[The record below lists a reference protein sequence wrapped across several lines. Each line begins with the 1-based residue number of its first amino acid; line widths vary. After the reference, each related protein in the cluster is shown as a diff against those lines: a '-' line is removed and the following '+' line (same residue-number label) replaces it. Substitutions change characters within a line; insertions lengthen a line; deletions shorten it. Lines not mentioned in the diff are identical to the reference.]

1 MLKIHNLKDAVW
13 VELYKTDATEI
24 SNAIQKYKLPR
35 NVKGYMLDKHEHS
48 RFEYDDFKD
57 YSILIMRALR
67 SKKIDKVKTS
77 PAVIVIKDNLI
88 VTKNSKSFNKLSDEG
103 ECNKFDLIFD
113 FLVEISNPYFAKI
126 DNINAQAEKL
136 QSKNRSINNKKLQE
150 VSNLKSDLVYLKS
163 ATAANLLAIH
173 QFENA
178 GVNPSIPIDFTSQ
191 EKQKIE
197 DVTVE
202 YNECKY
208 MFDVLNDIVGQIE
221 ETYGNIINSNL
232 NQTMKVLT
240 IWSLVLAIPPII
252 SGFYGMNVGLPF
264 ANSWFSWIFTI
275 IITIVIIVVML
286 MYLRKHHDL

>member
-1 MLKIHNLKDAVW
+1 MEN
-13 VELYKTDATEI
+13 T
-24 SNAIQKYKLPR
+24 
-35 NVKGYMLDKHEHS
+35 G
-48 RFEYDDFKD
+48 
-57 YSILIMRALR
+57 
-67 SKKIDKVKTS
+67 
-77 PAVIVIKDNLI
+77 
-88 VTKNSKSFNKLSDEG
+88 
-103 ECNKFDLIFD
+103 
-113 FLVEISNPYFAKI
+113 SNP
-126 DNINAQAEKL
+126 
-136 QSKNRSINNKKLQE
+136 S
-150 VSNLKSDLVYLKS
+150 
-163 ATAANLLAIH
+163 T
-173 QFENA
+173 
-178 GVNPSIPIDFTSQ
+178 PISFTSQ

-202 YNECKY
+202 YNECQY